1 MIQIQKF
8 SDLYKL
14 FRVTSYVLRFVK
26 AIPKR
31 GSGPKRK
38 CVEPDLEEMNRAEAL
53 WIKNCQNYVRED
65 KKYQQLRISL
75 GLIEDDEGILRC
87 HGRIGNAP
95 CPYETKYP
103 AILAKGDPFT
113 NLVIWASH
121 NKVVHNGVNDTLA
134 ELRSR
139 YWITQGRQVVKKKIR
154 KCVTCKKIEGLKYN
168 SAAPPNLPDF
178 RVSDEMAFSRV
189 GVDFA
194 GPVYVRDVYSNKG
207 KLVPDLSSIAFVNC
221 LKRFIGRRGI
231 PKLVVSDNAK
241 TFKCSTFKAFLS
253 RYNISWKFN
262 VPRAPWWGGFFERL
276 VRSVKRCLKKVMGS
290 SKVNYE
296 EFETLLVEVE
306 GILNSRPLTYV
317 SEEFLHSLTPSSLC
331 VGRRLLD

>member
-1 MIQIQKF
+1 M
-8 SDLYKL
+8 
-14 FRVTSYVLRFVK
+14 
-26 AIPKR
+26 
-31 GSGPKRK
+31 
-38 CVEPDLEEMNRAEAL
+38 
-53 WIKNCQNYVRED
+53 
-65 KKYQQLRISL
+65 
-75 GLIEDDEGILRC
+75 RC

-121 NKVVHNGVNDTLA
+121 NKVMHNGVNDTLT

-139 YWITQGRQVVKKKIR
+139 YWITQGRQVVKKEIR

-168 SAAPPNLPDF
+168 SAAPPILPDF
-178 RVSDEMAFSRV
+178 RVSDEMAFNRV

-207 KLVPDLSSIAFVNC
+207 KLNKAYIALYTCASSRALHLELVPDLSSIAFVNC

-241 TFKCSTFKAFLS
+241 TFKCSTLKAFLS

-276 VRSVKRCLKKVMGS
+276 VRSVKRCLKKVMRI

-317 SEEFLHSLTPSSLC
+317 SEEFLHPLTTSSLC
-331 VGRRLLD
+331 VGRRLLDQVAEAKYRDGGNSAKGLSKRQKHLNLVIDHFWKRWRREYLTELREHHHGRK